1 MRLAG
6 RVLLPLGLLVV
17 LLALLALR
25 GLAIDWTPLDVPVPL
40 RTPVTYTFVPDSTA
54 TYELQVWFDRPA
66 VGVRELPRAV
76 DIQLEYT
83 VAADS
88 STLTHANVVSPC
100 VSLYGESLGTSV
112 ARFACRAGQKHI
124 LTVHHVTVGPA
135 LKPFHPRL
143 SVSLDGSGARAMSSP
158 ASSCSSSPSSGPLW
172 RYLGFYSSSPLFEG
186 DRARPSMPSRPR
198 IRPSHCP

>member
-143 SVSLDGSGARAMSSP
+143 SVSLDGIRCESNVISCIFVQFIAVVGAIVALLGLLLIIATFRR
-158 ASSCSSSPSSGPLW
+158 GP
-172 RYLGFYSSSPLFEG
+172 RT
-186 DRARPSMPSRPR
+186 A
-198 IRPSHCP
+198 